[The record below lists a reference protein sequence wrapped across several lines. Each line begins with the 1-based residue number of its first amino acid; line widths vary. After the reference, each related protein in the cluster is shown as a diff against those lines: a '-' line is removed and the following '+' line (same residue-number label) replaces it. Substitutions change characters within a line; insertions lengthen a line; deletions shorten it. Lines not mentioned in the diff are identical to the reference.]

1 MKTMRMRLAAFLAL
15 ALALAILPAFAA
27 TYPVDDSGSQV
38 LDNSLRMK
46 WDSVVPQSAQQS
58 GVTGTTTVL
67 LRLNTAQWKGR
78 QGRIYMTLPAQPTG
92 MVTATWTTRGPLL
105 PGVLRAG
112 ERTLV
117 YAGALSGDL
126 LEDTMR
132 LAVQTDGRRLVRTE
146 QLRFSFEID
155 LETP

>member
-1 MKTMRMRLAAFLAL
+1 MKRLHMRLAALLMLAL
-15 ALALAILPAFAA
+15 SVAPAFAV

-58 GVTGTTTVL
+58 GVTGVTTVL
-67 LRLNTAQWKGR
+67 LRLDTTQWKGR
-78 QGRIYMTLPAQPTG
+78 QGRIYMTLPTQPTG

-105 PGVLRAG
+105 PGALRAG

-117 YAGALSGDL
+117 YAGALSGDT

-132 LAVQTDGRRLVRTE
+132 LVVQTDGRRLVRSE